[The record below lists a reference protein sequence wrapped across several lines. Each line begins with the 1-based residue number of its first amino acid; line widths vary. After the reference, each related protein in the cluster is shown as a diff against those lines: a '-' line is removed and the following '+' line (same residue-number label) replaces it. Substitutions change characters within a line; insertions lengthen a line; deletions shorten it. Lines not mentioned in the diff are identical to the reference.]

1 MQRRVNQDNE
11 EDLDPI
17 AEAPARRVFDPSNF
31 CKNVRENSDP
41 QRRLTILKSP
51 ETKTEHGGLNGE
63 NERKAI
69 ESLASY
75 SMTQVI
81 PNLIDIDEVDT
92 PAPPPSLEQ
101 SISTSSDSEFAADSS
116 SSQSSVSPSPLLS
129 PRLDIDLADLQEATK
144 ENPRCVRR
152 HSEISWSSNDG
163 KIHKQYP
170 KRNAPLK
177 KCSAPRTA
185 PTSAASKKAGL
196 AKSKYASK
204 GQEGDGATKK
214 DGQEKK
220 SGRKAPVAQD
230 KQSGKGVPGLQSQIT
245 KLVRTIGDRERR
257 RRNTVGQVKGTPSA
271 ASVNHAPSISR

>member
-31 CKNVRENSDP
+31 RKNMRENSDP

-51 ETKTEHGGLNGE
+51 ETKTEHGVLNRE

-116 SSQSSVSPSPLLS
+116 SSQSSVSPSPLRS
-129 PRLDIDLADLQEATK
+129 PRLDIDLAGLQEATK

-177 KCSAPRTA
+177 KFPAPRTA

-204 GQEGDGATKK
+204 GKEGDGATE

-220 SGRKAPVAQD
+220 SGRTAPVAQD
-230 KQSGKGVPGLQSQIT
+230 KQSEKGVPGPQSQIT
-245 KLVRTIGDRERR
+245 KLVRTVGDREGR
-257 RRNTVGQVKGTPSA
+257 RRNTVGQAKGNPSA
-271 ASVNHAPSISR
+271 ASVNHAPSIST